1 MFFSSYC
8 IIQVVYMSH
17 NSFTI
22 NQIWFD
28 LKLHYA
34 LSNTIWYFYLHLA
47 IHNLVLPKHVLHEW
61 WIVRRLHTVLL
72 KLPTK
77 WPGFILGYW
86 GQCCFVLWVI
96 VIDWMFWKYM
106 CLQAWWSCISP
117 LICVETFWVIF
128 IIS

>member
-1 MFFSSYC
+1 MFFFLLYYTSCLYVS
-8 IIQVVYMSH
+8 Q
-17 NSFTI
+17 F
-22 NQIWFD
+22 
-28 LKLHYA
+28 LHHK
-34 LSNTIWYFYLHLA
+34 SNMIRFETTLCFVKYHLIFYLHLA
-47 IHNLVLPKHVLHEW
+47 IHNIVLPKHVLHEW
-61 WIVRRLHTVLL
+61 WIVRRLQTVLL

-96 VIDWMFWKYM
+96 VIDWMFWKCM

-117 LICVETFWVIF
+117 LICVYTFWVIS